1 MEDLVRK
8 LNAEYGFN
16 LSEDEITTVL
26 KQHQELEHFLK
37 PLTDMDLTDVA
48 PILKVEKQVKK

>member
-16 LSEDEITTVL
+16 LSEDEIKTVL
-26 KQHQELEHFLK
+26 KQHQELELFLK
-37 PLTDMDLTDVA
+37 PLTDMDLSEIA
-48 PILKVEKQVKK
+48 PILRIEMRAKK